1 MNFDEK
7 TRLDNE
13 STYDLTEKTE
23 LDNGYTTNYEDIAN
37 NDNVVEPV
45 QKSGGKWKAVTI
57 GSTVGIL
64 MGAAGAFAGNE
75 VINGSG
81 SVLRFT
87 DDDTNAVAD
96 EAKDEAETEAGI
108 EEVIVAD
115 DAAIDVATEELSA
128 TEELPVSEDALIE
141 EPILETEVLPVAEPV
156 FEPVYVTTAVNDD
169 MSFEDAFAVAR
180 EEVGPG
186 GLFVWQGNVYNT
198 YYAEEWNAM
207 SPESQ
212 DAFVD
217 TASNV
222 NIPLYNNVNDDYFA
236 YEPDT
241 AQDIMVAPEADDD
254 VRIIGVYEENIDGQ
268 NMYIGEL
275 EMDGENVVLVDGD
288 QDGLFDVLIAD
299 MDGDGMIADNEFVDI
314 SSDGIMVSDLAN
326 GAIISDSESLV
337 SNDGVNDYTGSPA
350 DYEAPD
356 HSDMPDYMNDAD
368 VSMC

>member
-57 GSTVGIL
+57 GGTVGIL
-64 MGAAGAFAGNE
+64 MGTAGAFAGNE

-81 SVLRFT
+81 SVFRST
-87 DDDTNAVAD
+87 DDDTNVVVD
-96 EAKDEAETEAGI
+96 DSKDESEIEAGI

-141 EPILETEVLPVAEPV
+141 EPILETEVGPVAEPV
-156 FEPVYVTTAVNDD
+156 FEQIYVTPTVNDD
-169 MSFEDAFAVAR
+169 MSFEDAFATAR

-186 GLFVWQGNVYNT
+186 GLFVWHGNVYNT

-207 SPESQ
+207 SSESQ

-241 AQDIMVAPEADDD
+241 AQDIMIVPEAEADDD
-254 VRIIGVYEENIDGQ
+254 VHIIGVYEENIDGQ

-326 GAIISDSESLV
+326 GAIISDNESLV
-337 SNDGVNDYTGSPA
+337 SNGDYMGSPA
-350 DYEAPD
+350 EYEAPD